1 VTATPFPEEPVR
13 ATDSAPVL
21 DVAAAVIFDADRRR
35 VLIARRADHLHQGGL
50 WEFPGGKF
58 EPGERAREAL
68 DREIREELDIAV
80 EQAEPLITLRHDYAD
95 RRVRL
100 HVWRVTRFSG
110 KPRGLQGQPLRW
122 VDVAELDAIHFPAA
136 NQPIVTAAR
145 LPDRYAILNVQGD
158 DHAEMMARLTAHA
171 ERGIRLVRLRTSD
184 IRTKEQISRV
194 RQAAAYCAEQ
204 DMALLVDGS
213 AAVMQATGAAGL
225 HLRSEELM
233 ALSRRPV
240 PRDRWLAASCHD
252 ALQLSQAG
260 RIGVDFAV
268 LGPVLPTATHP
279 DAGPLGWARFSNLVE
294 SATFP
299 VFALGGLD
307 ASHLAEA
314 KQAGAQGIAAIRGFQ

>member
-1 VTATPFPEEPVR
+1 VTATPFCEEPGP
-13 ATDSAPVL
+13 AKDFAPML

-58 EPGERAREAL
+58 ESGEGAREAL

-80 EQAEPLITLRHDYAD
+80 EQAEPLITLRHDYGD

-110 KPRGLQGQPLRW
+110 SPRGLQGQPLRW
-122 VDVAELDAIHFPAA
+122 VDVAELDAIPFPAA

-145 LPDRYAILNVQGD
+145 LPDRYAILNVNGD
-158 DHAEMMARLTAHA
+158 DYVEMMVRLTAHA
-171 ERGIRLVRLRTSD
+171 ERGIRLVRLRTSG
-184 IRTKEQISRV
+184 IRTEEQISRV
-194 RQAAAYCAEQ
+194 RRAAAYCAEQ

-213 AAVMQATGAAGL
+213 VAVMQATGAAGL
-225 HLRSEELM
+225 HLRSEQLM
-233 ALSRRPV
+233 RLSRRSV
-240 PRDRWLAASCHD
+240 PPDRWLAASCHD
-252 ALQLSQAG
+252 VLQLSQAS
-260 RIGVDFAV
+260 RLGVDFAV

-279 DAGPLGWARFSNLVE
+279 EAEPLGWKRFSKLVE
-294 SATFP
+294 PATLP

-307 ASHLAEA
+307 ESHLAEA
-314 KQAGAQGIAAIRGFQ
+314 RQAGAQGIAAIRGFQ